1 MIFRIRK
8 TNDYTIICNHVFRNN
23 QLSYKAKGLLVEMLS
38 MPDDWKFSTQ
48 DLIQRA
54 KDGRD
59 AVYSAIKEL
68 EDAGYLK
75 REKATN
81 EKGQFMGYDYNVYEK
96 PDAENPDV
104 EKPHREN
111 PYTENPSLLITNGSK
126 DNVSTKVETVRENN
140 TPSLFEDN
148 IGDTTPY
155 NPPTTSEQ
163 EQMFD
168 EFRRAYRGTKRGLRT
183 EFENF
188 RKKHKDWR
196 DVLVHLLADYQRQ
209 VQVLDANKAA
219 GAFVPQPKNLQTYI
233 NQRCWEEEITLLTP
247 QTQSDYARQSFDRE
261 VAKQRGQI
269 AARATTRRAVLD
281 AAIQSINAERGIT
294 PDY

>member
-126 DNVSTKVETVRENN
+126 DNVSTKVETEREIN
-140 TPSLFEDN
+140 PSLFEDN

-233 NQRCWEEEITLLTP
+233 NQRCWEEEISLTT
-247 QTQSDYARQSFDRE
+247 QTGTPYGNTVIGRE
-261 VAKQRGQI
+261 
-269 AARATTRRAVLD
+269 AARVQAGLGCIRAGLN
-281 AAIQSINAERGIT
+281 AAHTERSTGQGT
-294 PDY
+294 P

>member
-1 MIFRIRK
+1 MVVSPI
-8 TNDYTIICNHVFRNN
+8 
-23 QLSYKAKGLLVEMLS
+23 
-38 MPDDWKFSTQ
+38 
-48 DLIQRA
+48 
-54 KDGRD
+54 KDGGRII
-59 AVYSAIKEL
+59 AW
-68 EDAGYLK
+68 
-75 REKATN
+75 N
-81 EKGQFMGYDYNVYEK
+81 YDVYESPADVQK
-96 PDAENPDV
+96 PQEDLPDV
-104 EKPHREN
+104 EIPHVEN
-111 PYTENPSLLITNGSK
+111 GGQSNNIIK

-140 TPSLFEDN
+140 TPCLFEDN

-155 NPPTTSEQ
+155 NPPTTTEQ

-209 VQVLDANKAA
+209 IQVLDANKAA

-233 NQRCWEEEITLLTP
+233 NQRCWEEEITLQTP

-281 AAIQSINAERGIT
+281 AAIQSINAERGVVT
-294 PDY
+294 DY

>member
-1 MIFRIRK
+1 MKLNHI
-8 TNDYTIICNHVFRNN
+8 TIQGWMYDIGCSDLREIVAYAVVYGFSQDGESKFQGSLTYIM
-23 QLSYKAKGLLVEMLS
+23 QLLKCSKHTAIDTLKSLESKGLIKKEQVCMQGVVFN
-38 MPDDWKFSTQ
+38 K
-48 DLIQRA
+48 
-54 KDGRD
+54 
-59 AVYSAIKEL
+59 YSAVM
-68 EDAGYLK
+68 
-75 REKATN
+75 
-81 EKGQFMGYDYNVYEK
+81 QV
-96 PDAENPDV
+96 V
-104 EKPHREN
+104 
-111 PYTENPSLLITNGSK
+111 K
-126 DNVSTKVETVRENN
+126 DLDTQCKNCTTGANSTPNNIDIVSTKVETVRENN
-140 TPSLFEDN
+140 TPCLFEDN

-233 NQRCWEEEITLLTP
+233 NQRCWEEEISLTT
-247 QTQSDYARQSFDRE
+247 QTGTPYGNTVIGRE
-261 VAKQRGQI
+261 
-269 AARATTRRAVLD
+269 AARVQAGLGCIRAGLN
-281 AAIQSINAERGIT
+281 AAHTERSTGQGT
-294 PDY
+294 P